1 MSEPE
6 TQASTAPQARH
17 LPKTGWLSLAGTGVC
32 VGLIGLYL
40 SQQVTDSFWSSFA
53 AADLRVL
60 LLTVPLVL
68 INMALRSVRWRS
80 LLDAPADATFR
91 RTFAALMI
99 GYLANNVLPVR
110 LGDLVRVVVLAGT
123 TQLSRSR
130 ILSTVL
136 LERLLDVGMVVLLLT
151 SIAFVGSLP
160 AWLRSAALATGVV
173 TILGFAGVCA
183 MFVMGPGAVSAIRRW
198 LPFLPTGLTARLGIW
213 VTEFNQGVSQFRR
226 PAVATAFFG
235 GTLAIWLSEIGIVVT
250 VARAFHLAL
259 EPLDA
264 GVLMLFSLFSSFI
277 PALPGQIGTFEA
289 AMLLG
294 LEFLQRS
301 SPSGI
306 AFALCLHLVLLAG
319 TSLLGLL
326 CLLSSGLPL
335 LPRKF
340 VERIQSGR

>member
-1 MSEPE
+1 M
-6 TQASTAPQARH
+6 APQALR
-17 LPKTGWLSLAGTGVC
+17 LPRAGWLSLAGTIAC
-32 VGLIGLYL
+32 VSLIGIYL
-40 SQQVTDSFWSSFA
+40 SRQVTESFWSSFA
-53 AADLRVL
+53 TADLWVL

-68 INMALRSVRWRS
+68 SNMALRSARWRA
-80 LLDAPADATFR
+80 LLDAPADATLG
-91 RTFAALMI
+91 RTFSALMI

-160 AWLRSAALATGVV
+160 AWLRSAAVATGVV

-183 MFVMGPGAVSAIRRW
+183 LFVMGPGAVAAFRRW
-198 LPFLPTGLTARLGIW
+198 LPFLPARLTARLEIW

-250 VARAFHLAL
+250 VSRAFHLAL
-259 EPLDA
+259 GPLDA

-277 PALPGQIGTFEA
+277 PALPGQLGTFEA

-301 SPSGI
+301 SPSGV
-306 AFALCLHLVLLAG
+306 AFALSLHLVLLIG
-319 TSLLGLL
+319 TSLLGLF
-326 CLLSSGLPL
+326 CLLGSGLPL

-340 VERIQSGR
+340 VERIQFGR